1 MLSIKTAAAYFH
13 ITPNHIQTHTLLWV
27 CWHVYTFVSCS
38 MTHRRAVLKT
48 GSRPVSG
55 SVPAWT
61 RFGHIPPIADA
72 ESSGLLPWE
81 WYLGVSEF
89 PCQGQVRMLP
99 LFCPLLTLLSA
110 TGHCT
115 NTDLSFVIIWSVP
128 VGSKTTIM
136 LLNLSPQPIM
146 LFIIQFKKKKGR
158 KINMRV
164 SVLWWKL
171 SWKLPR
177 ELKHKLDG

>member
-1 MLSIKTAAAYFH
+1 
-13 ITPNHIQTHTLLWV
+13 
-27 CWHVYTFVSCS
+27 

-48 GSRPVSG
+48 GSRPGSG

-61 RFGHIPPIADA
+61 RFGHIPPTADA

-115 NTDLSFVIIWSVP
+115 NTDLSFVIIWSIP

-146 LFIIQFKKKKGR
+146 LFIIQFKKKKR
-158 KINMRV
+158 QKNQYESFRV
-164 SVLWWKL
+164 VMKAQLETTQ
-171 SWKLPR
+171 R
-177 ELKHKLDG
+177 TEAQT